1 MKLLGLEAR
10 QNSHYYHS
18 RCQQV
23 RDFGADL
30 FVLNGIG
37 EEGYWTDGRY
47 RIVGSQKIDDIIAS
61 ARSWHQAEGFDG
73 VFSFSESGVMT
84 VAAVAEA
91 LGLARVG
98 GGAARQSRHKLLM
111 PQASA

>member
-73 VFSFSESGVMT
+73 VVSVSESGVMAL
-84 VAAVAEA
+84 AAGAE
-91 LGLARVG
+91 GPGVPG
-98 GGAARQSRHKLLM
+98 GGVGAARAR
-111 PQASA
+111 